1 MGTEEETASVE
12 LPAPSSWKKLFFPN
26 KVKKIEIVF
35 VAPTG
40 EEISNRKQL
49 EQYLKSHP
57 GSPAIAEFDWTTSG
71 TPRRSA
77 RISGKTKSS
86 PSPPDKEPPKKR
98 GRAKSSV
105 SKKDTEGEKSE
116 GGVVENSHV
125 QDTEMAKDDIVAEG
139 TPDLAP
145 VQEVGDLVKEKAPEP
160 VEDGENEKVESQTEK
175 EEETKKP
182 VDAEEKTVEA
192 TSEEKKAESPTEKE
206 EETKKPVDAE
216 EKTVEDSKT
225 EKVESQIEKE
235 EETKKPVDEEEKAVE
250 ATGEE
255 KKEIAGET
263 EADTK
268 DNEGNGVT
276 TEVDEGKVKT
286 AEAEAT
292 E

>member
-1 MGTEEETASVE
+1 MGTEEEITSVE

-26 KVKKIEIVF
+26 KVKKAEIVF

-86 PSPPDKEPPKKR
+86 PSPDKEPPKKR
-98 GRAKSSV
+98 GRTKSSV
-105 SKKDTEGEKSE
+105 SKKDAEDEKPE
-116 GGVVENSHV
+116 GGVEENSHV
-125 QDTEMAKDDIVAEG
+125 QDTDAKVTVKDAKDDIVAEV

-145 VQEVGDLVKEKAPEP
+145 VQEVGDLMKDKAPEP
-160 VEDGENEKVESQTEK
+160 VEDSKKEKVESQTEKEEKTKSPVDAEEK

-192 TSEEKKAESPTEKE
+192 S
-206 EETKKPVDAE
+206 
-216 EKTVEDSKT
+216 
-225 EKVESQIEKE
+225 
-235 EETKKPVDEEEKAVE
+235 
-250 ATGEE
+250 GEE
-255 KKEIAGET
+255 KKEIAGEGAAES
-263 EADTK
+263 EADTG
-268 DNEGNGVT
+268 NHGGNGVT
-276 TEVDEGKVKT
+276 TEEGEGKVKT